1 MLNWCVSNCVVEK
14 DPAGNIKL
22 SKAKSTERIDM
33 AVAAVMALA
42 RLDFHEAA
50 NDSNYSSLTVI

>member
-1 MLNWCVSNCVVEK
+1 VANCVVEK